1 VSSLV
6 ILNIIFSPEIDKV
19 TEELERLA
27 TRVQPKNDVGH
38 KKRKTKWIY
47 CSVKVDLW
55 TYES

>member
-1 VSSLV
+1 LV